1 MAHSRILTANLDFDD
16 QIELASYEQRG
27 GYRSIRKALQMDPA
41 AVTAEVKESGL
52 RGRGGAGFPTGV
64 KWGFVP
70 KDSGKPVY
78 LLNNADESEPGTF
91 KDRVLMERDP
101 HLCIEGMIIA
111 GWALSSNWSCVY
123 IRGEY
128 SFPAV
133 MMQRAIDQAYEK
145 GYLGKN
151 IFGTDFD
158 FDMVVHRGAG
168 AYICGEETGLIE
180 SLEGNKGQPRIK
192 PPFPAAVGLYGCP
205 TVVNNTETL
214 AALPWIIEHGGSAY
228 RAIGTEKSAGTKLFS
243 ASGHIERPGVYEV
256 DLGYPL
262 LEFIENECGGMSGG
276 KKLKAVIPGGSSVPV
291 LRADELSGIT
301 LDYESIAEA
310 GSMLGSGGFI
320 VMDETVDMVDAT
332 LNLQH
337 FYTHESCGQCTP
349 CREGAHW
356 IEKIVERIYGK
367 RGTAADLLVI
377 KNVTS
382 QIAGHTICPFG
393 DALVAPVL
401 SFMEKFPEE
410 FEAKIDSALEISLSA
425 TTAADSAEALAT
437 QDASDL
443 QVGEEEH
450 AG

>member
-1 MAHSRILTANLDFDD
+1 MKQHTKILTANVHFDD
-16 QIELASYEQRG
+16 QVEIDAYEKRG
-27 GYRSIRKALQMDPA
+27 GYAAVRKALGTSPEA
-41 AVTAEVKESGL
+41 LIAEVKASGL

-70 KDSGKPVY
+70 KNTGKPIY

-91 KDRVLMERDP
+91 KDRLLMERDP

-111 GWALSSNWSCVY
+111 AWALGSNWSCAY

-133 MMQRAIDQAYEK
+133 VMERAIKQAYAK

-151 IFGTDFD
+151 IFGTGFNHDI
-158 FDMVVHRGAG
+158 VVHRGAG

-192 PPFPAAVGLYGCP
+192 PPFPAVFGLYGCP

-214 AALPWIIEHGGSAY
+214 AALPFIVQNGASAY
-228 RAIGTEKSAGTKLFS
+228 TAIGTEKSPGTKLFS
-243 ASGHIERPGVYEV
+243 ASGHINKPGVYEV

-262 LEFIENECGGMSGG
+262 LDFIENECGGIRGG
-276 KKLKAVIPGGSSVPV
+276 KKLKAVIPGGSSVQV
-291 LRADELSGIT
+291 LRADELNGVL
-301 LDYESIAEA
+301 LDYESIKAA

-320 VMDETVDMVDAT
+320 VMDETTDMVEAC

-337 FYTHESCGQCTP
+337 FYSHESCGQCTP

-356 IEKIVERIYGK
+356 VEKVVQRVHSGDGY
-367 RGTAADLLVI
+367 ASDLLLLQDMC
-377 KNVTS
+377 S

-393 DALVAPVL
+393 DALVTPVL
-401 SFMEKFPEE
+401 SFMQKYPEE
-410 FEAKIDSALEISLSA
+410 FRERLDRSSIV
-425 TTAADSAEALAT
+425 T
-437 QDASDL
+437 QIGGV
-443 QVGEEEH
+443 QV
-450 AG
+450 A